1 MKRSLEYLLA
11 AMAATICLV
20 SGLRAQDKN
29 VAQVEFRDLPAA
41 FELLP
46 AREPEKWNCGFRPYD
61 AASAAMLWSDP
72 IVQRSA
78 LEGKDVGDKE
88 VTGLYVCCNAEGF
101 HVLVYCAVK
110 DGLKESIGKGKTIG
124 NGLECYF
131 LPGDS
136 DSAAIH
142 HWYQFITQPE
152 QARAPGVFP
161 WLVEDRNFRTIQG
174 WLQVRV
180 RFVSNGMVYDLH
192 VPWDPLFDRLP
203 FGDGKKDNFWR
214 LGVMRWGRPAQT
226 WGGVVQAQDTC
237 GYIRWPE
244 FTQAQKTA
252 IRRHLLVTAFGVY
265 KDLVGRSNF
274 TPRGTMVER
283 TEPYKVAE
291 MARHPHSF
299 TNHCE
304 DFGFRRAW
312 LDKAI
317 EDRDLLGE
325 TIVKLETLPEAE
337 QDAFYKKASDML
349 LNFQYDVDQA
359 YDEHLKQTSLFKH

>member
-1 MKRSLEYLLA
+1 MKRAFPYLVAALA
-11 AMAATICLV
+11 AALCLV
-20 SGLRAQDKN
+20 AELPAQDKN
-29 VAQVEFRDLPAA
+29 SAQVEFRDLPTA

-46 AREPEKWNCGFRPYD
+46 AREPERWNFGFRLYD
-61 AASAAMLWSDP
+61 AASAALLWSDP

-78 LEGKDVGDKE
+78 LKGEDVGDKE
-88 VTGLYVCCNAEGF
+88 VTALYVCCNTKGF
-101 HVLVYCAVK
+101 HVLVYCAMK
-110 DGLKESIGKGKTIG
+110 GGLKESIGKGKTIG

-142 HWYQFITQPE
+142 HWYQFVVQPE
-152 QARAPGVFP
+152 QVRAPGVFP
-161 WLVEDRNFRTIQG
+161 WLVEDRNFRTIRD
-174 WLQVRV
+174 WLQVKV
-180 RFVSNGMVYDLH
+180 GFVSNGLVYDLY

-244 FTQAQKTA
+244 FTQAQKAA
-252 IRRHLLVTAFGVY
+252 IRKHLLISAFGVY
-265 KDLVGRSNF
+265 TDLRGRSDF
-274 TPRGTMVER
+274 TPRGLPVER

-291 MARHPHSF
+291 MAKYPHSLK
-299 TNHCE
+299 NYCE

-317 EDRDLLGE
+317 ENRDLLGE
-325 TIVKLETLPEAE
+325 TIVKFETLPEAE
-337 QDAFYKKASDML
+337 QDAFYAKASDML
-349 LNFQYDVDQA
+349 FNFQYDADQA
-359 YDEHLKQTSLFKH
+359 YDEYLKQTSLFKR